1 MFDSAAAVASLPHLP
16 GVYRMLNGA
25 GEVLYVG
32 KALDLKKRV
41 ASYFQAA
48 GGGSPRIRLMLG
60 QVAALETTVTRSE
73 AEALLL
79 ESNLIKGLT
88 PRYNILF
95 RDDKSYPYLVL
106 SDHRFPRLGFHRG
119 SLDKRHRY
127 FGPFPNAGAVRES
140 IQLLQKAFRIRTCE
154 DSVFSNRSRPCL
166 LHQIRR
172 CTAPCVG
179 RIGEGAYAEDVA
191 AAAQFLSGKEDEVIE
206 RVAARMNAAS
216 DRRRYEEAA
225 AFRDQIAALRKVR
238 EKQFVSGGGEDADV
252 IAYGRAAG
260 IVCVNLA
267 MIRGGRHLGDKN
279 FYPRNADDCNAEQ
292 VLEAFVLQH
301 YLQHGV
307 PPQIVVGAKLEVRPL
322 EQLLVERAGH
332 KVHITVNPGGARKA
346 WLEMAVRNAELGAGQ
361 ALGSLATQEARLTA
375 LQQVLELPDSAQR
388 IECFDV
394 SHTMGEAAVASCVVY
409 DRSALQNSEYRRYN
423 IPVRTDDGSPS
434 DFGAIEPRAKSDG
447 KPPFDPGAIEP
458 PVKTDGK
465 PPFDPGAI
473 ERTQGAVH
481 RAAITPGDDYAAL
494 RDALSRRY
502 RKLVAGEGKMP
513 DLVLIDGGKGQLSVA
528 IDVFEEL
535 GLSDV
540 ALAAVAKGEARRPG
554 QEQLL
559 VAGRRDAITLGADH
573 PALHLIQQVRD
584 EAHRFAIEGHRAR
597 RGKARRSSPLE
608 NITGVGVIRRQKLL
622 ARFGGLRG
630 LQAASVDE
638 LAQVDGISRMLAEKI
653 YHELH

>member
-1 MFDSAAAVASLPHLP
+1 MFDPAAAVASLPHLP
-16 GVYRMLNGA
+16 GVYRMLNGV

-48 GGGSPRIRLMLG
+48 GNCSPRIRLMLG

-73 AEALLL
+73 VEALLL
-79 ESNLIKGLT
+79 ESNLIKTLT
-88 PRYNILF
+88 PHYNILF
-95 RDDKSYPYLVL
+95 RDDKSYPYLML
-106 SDHRFPRLGFHRG
+106 SNHRFPRLGFHRG
-119 SLDKRHRY
+119 SLDKRDRY

-154 DSVFSNRSRPCL
+154 DSVFGNRSRPCL

-179 RIGEGAYAEDVA
+179 LVGADAYAEDVA
-191 AAAQFLSGKEDEVIE
+191 AAALFLSGKEDEVIE
-206 RVAARMNAAS
+206 GLAARMNAAS
-216 DRRRYEEAA
+216 DRTRYEEAA

-238 EKQFVSGGGEDADV
+238 EKQFVSGGGEDTDV

-279 FYPRNADDCNAEQ
+279 FYPRNADDSDPVQ
-292 VLEAFVLQH
+292 VLEAFMLQH
-301 YLQHGV
+301 YLLHGV
-307 PPQIVVGAKLEVRPL
+307 PPQIVVGARLEVRPL
-322 EQLLVERAGH
+322 EQLLVGRAGH

-361 ALGSLATQEARLTA
+361 ALGLLATQEARMAA
-375 LQQVLELPDSAQR
+375 LQQVLELPDTAQR

-394 SHTMGEAAVASCVVY
+394 SHTMGEAAVAACVVY
-409 DRSALQNSEYRRYN
+409 DRAALQNSEYRRYN
-423 IPVRTDDGSPS
+423 IPVRVNDKSPPDS
-434 DFGAIEPRAKSDG
+434 GAIGLPVKTGDTS
-447 KPPFDPGAIEP
+447 PFDPG
-458 PVKTDGK
+458 
-465 PPFDPGAI
+465 
-473 ERTQGAVH
+473 
-481 RAAITPGDDYAAL
+481 AITPGDDYAAL
-494 RDALSRRY
+494 RNALSRRY

-528 IDVFEEL
+528 IEVFEEL

-559 VAGRRDAITLGADH
+559 VAGRRDAIALGADH

-584 EAHRFAIEGHRAR
+584 EAHRFAIQGHRAR

-608 NITGVGVIRRQKLL
+608 NIAGIGVKRRQKLL
-622 ARFGGLRG
+622 ARFGGLHG

>member
-1 MFDSAAAVASLPHLP
+1 VFDPAATVASLPHLP

-32 KALDLKKRV
+32 KALDLKQRV
-41 ASYFQAA
+41 ASYFRKAS
-48 GGGSPRIRLMLG
+48 GGSPRIQLMLD

-79 ESNLIKGLT
+79 ESNLIKTLT

-95 RDDKSYPYLVL
+95 RDDKSYPYLML
-106 SDHRFPRLGFHRG
+106 SGHRFPRLGIHRG
-119 SLDKRHRY
+119 GLDKRHRY
-127 FGPFPNAGAVRES
+127 YGPFPSAGAVRES
-140 IQLLQKAFRIRTCE
+140 IQLLQKTFRIRTCE

-179 RIGEGAYAEDVA
+179 LIAESAYSEDVA
-191 AAAQFLSGKEDEVIE
+191 AVDLFLAGKQDEVIE
-206 RVAARMNAAS
+206 RRAARMSAAS
-216 DRRRYEEAA
+216 DRMRYEEAA
-225 AFRDQIAALRKVR
+225 RFRDQIAALRKVR
-238 EKQFVSGGGEDADV
+238 EKQFVSGGGEDTDV
-252 IAYGRAAG
+252 IACGRASG
-260 IVCVNLA
+260 VVCVNLA

-279 FYPRNADDCNAEQ
+279 FYPRNADDSSSEQ

-307 PPQIVVGAKLEVRPL
+307 PPQIVVGARLNVRPL
-322 EQLLVERAGH
+322 EQLLAGRADH
-332 KVHITVNPGGARKA
+332 KVRIFVSPASTRKA
-346 WLEMAVRNAELGAGQ
+346 WLEMAVKNAELGAGQ

-375 LQQVLELPDSAQR
+375 LQQVLELPDSAHR

-394 SHTMGEAAVASCVVY
+394 SHTLGEATVASCVVY

-423 IPVRTDDGSPS
+423 IPVKTDD
-434 DFGAIEPRAKSDG
+434 KS
-447 KPPFDPGAIEP
+447 PFDPGAM
-458 PVKTDGK
+458 
-465 PPFDPGAI
+465 
-473 ERTQGAVH
+473 ERTQGADH

-494 RDALSRRY
+494 RNALSRRY

-513 DLVLIDGGKGQLSVA
+513 DLVLIDGGKGQLAVA
-528 IDVFEEL
+528 TDVFAEL

-540 ALAAVAKGEARRPG
+540 AVAAVAKGEARRPG
-554 QEQLL
+554 REQLL
-559 VAGRRDAITLGADH
+559 AAGRSEPITLATDH
-573 PALHLIQQVRD
+573 PALHLIQQIRD
-584 EAHRFAIEGHRAR
+584 EAHRFAIQGHRAR
-597 RGKARRSSPLE
+597 RGKARTRSPLE
-608 NITGVGVIRRQKLL
+608 NIAGIGGKRRQKLL

-638 LAQVDGISRMLAEKI
+638 FASIDGISRTLAEKI
-653 YHELH
+653 YDELH